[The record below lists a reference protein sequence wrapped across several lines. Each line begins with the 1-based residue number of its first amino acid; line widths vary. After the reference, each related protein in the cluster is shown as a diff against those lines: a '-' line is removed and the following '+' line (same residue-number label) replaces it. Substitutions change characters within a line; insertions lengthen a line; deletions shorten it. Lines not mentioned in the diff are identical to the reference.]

1 MEIGSKIS
9 TAGGDGFRIRSKT
22 RSFVNSNESWSIVSQ
37 SQPCHEWEG
46 TPRMTQERVYI
57 GCDGCKSCNPGR
69 SEPRQSVLYPINP
82 LNARIYP
89 WPSSRL
95 RWTWTRYRL
104 EINSTVNPTS
114 GGYVENLLRPC
125 LSAGSTRP
133 PLLLL
138 FLCFA
143 PGFLTV
149 RDWRIF
155 RFLRGFIRH

>member
-1 MEIGSKIS
+1 MCQMLFRELLHNFRKNERSLERSYIRQWKSVQKYQPR
-9 TAGGDGFRIRSKT
+9 GGGTDSESVPKRVRSLIATNPGPSFR
-22 RSFVNSNESWSIVSQ
+22 Q

-95 RWTWTRYRL
+95 RWTWDTL
-104 EINSTVNPTS
+104 QV
-114 GGYVENLLRPC
+114 GDKFDG
-125 LSAGSTRP
+125 
-133 PLLLL
+133 
-138 FLCFA
+138 
-143 PGFLTV
+143 
-149 RDWRIF
+149 
-155 RFLRGFIRH
+155 